1 MSLQKI
7 DIFGIFRIKNGRQSA
22 IFRVIKSKIEPIR
35 AIKIL
40 NHPTKGKVKRLD
52 GNQVIIRKRKT
63 DGRTDGRTDKAITIG
78 RPAVGGALKIA
89 KYYTNI
95 SRCFFKQIY

>member
-35 AIKIL
+35 AIMIL
-40 NHPTKGKVKRLD
+40 NHPTKGKVKRFD
-52 GNQVIIRKRKT
+52 KNQVIIRKRKT
-63 DGRTDGRTDKAITIG
+63 DGQTDGQGDYYRATRRRRGPKYETSKIIIT
-78 RPAVGGALKIA
+78 
-89 KYYTNI
+89 
-95 SRCFFKQIY
+95 